1 MKNIFCSYRMNVYL
15 SLNFTTMT
23 NQTNS
28 SSAATP
34 SALPV
39 SGFEALEGFMMK
51 TFSDEDE
58 LLVLETSAGDGESG
72 EAAPEDVNVT
82 LPTGPSKNGEMGDDE
97 VPSVNISEDGDGE
110 GEEDGHGHG
119 GDGEG
124 DGDGEEDGEDEN
136 GDEDSDDGD
145 KKQDD
150 KNQDDKN
157 QDAAQKPKF
166 KVGDKVR
173 MKTTGVEKTVMVVN
187 ADGTYVLG

>member
-1 MKNIFCSYRMNVYL
+1 
-15 SLNFTTMT
+15 MT

-28 SSAATP
+28 NSSAASATA

-72 EAAPEDVNVT
+72 EAAPEEVNVT
-82 LPTGPSKNGEMGDDE
+82 LPTGPSNGGEMGDDE
-97 VPSVNISEDGDGE
+97 VPSVNISDDGDGE

-119 GDGEG
+119 GDG
-124 DGDGEEDGEDEN
+124 DGEED

-145 KKQDD
+145 KNQDD

-173 MKTTGVEKTVMVVN
+173 MKTTGIEKTVMVVN

>member
-1 MKNIFCSYRMNVYL
+1 MYVYL

-28 SSAATP
+28 NSSLPTP
-34 SALPV
+34 SASALPM

-119 GDGEG
+119 GDGEE
-124 DGDGEEDGEDEN
+124 DGDDENGGDEN
-136 GDEDSDDGD
+136 GDEDSDDG
-145 KKQDD
+145 D